1 MCQTVVRIFE
11 VYRRAVSAFLGMV
24 HRVQAELIAF
34 LKADWK
40 STVLAFL
47 VCTAEA

>member
-1 MCQTVVRIFE
+1 MCQTVVRIF
-11 VYRRAVSAFLGMV
+11 GMV

-34 LKADWK
+34 LKADWE
-40 STVLAFL
+40 SIVLAFL